1 VYAQDFWLKVFKFMP
16 ETLAIREAFVLTMSA
31 LTFTLPIMLLNFG
44 QVSVMAPL
52 ANVAVT
58 WTIPIAMLL

>member
-1 VYAQDFWLKVFKFMP
+1 MP

-31 LTFTLPIMLLNFG
+31 LTFTIPIMLLNFG
-44 QVSVMAPL
+44 QVSILSPL